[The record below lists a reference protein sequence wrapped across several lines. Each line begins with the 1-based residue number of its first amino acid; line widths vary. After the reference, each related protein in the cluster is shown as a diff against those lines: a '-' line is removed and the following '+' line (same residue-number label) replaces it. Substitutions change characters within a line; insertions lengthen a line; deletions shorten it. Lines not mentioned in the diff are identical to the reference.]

1 MKVILSFLLF
11 VFSISTGFSQSC
23 IQEYIGE
30 YKVDTEKTIDALV
43 QANPDKTKED
53 LSKEISGFLQKVSM
67 EIKSDGLKI
76 TMMGRTNEITVTP
89 VASKKDGR
97 ACDLKLDVPLEQL
110 PDGVDPPFLTI
121 YHNENNR
128 LMIKSSVGT
137 NNDMDNYIWTKIE

>member
-1 MKVILSFLLF
+1 MKLILSSLLF
-11 VFSISTGFSQSC
+11 VFTFSTGFSQSC
-23 IQEYIGE
+23 IQKYIGE

-43 QANPDKTKED
+43 KANPDKTKEGM
-53 LSKEISGFLQKVSM
+53 SKDISEFLQNVSM

-76 TMMGRTNEITVTP
+76 TMMGRTNEIIVTP
-89 VASKKDGR
+89 VASKKNGG
-97 ACDLKLDVPLEQL
+97 ACDLKLNVPLEQL

-137 NNDMDNYIWTKIE
+137 KNDMDNYIWTKIE

>member
-1 MKVILSFLLF
+1 MILSFLLF

-30 YKVDTEKTIDALV
+30 YKVDAVKTIDALV
-43 QANPDKTKED
+43 KANPDKTKED

-89 VASKKDGR
+89 VASKKMEG
-97 ACDLKLDVPLEQL
+97 LV
-110 PDGVDPPFLTI
+110 I
-121 YHNENNR
+121 
-128 LMIKSSVGT
+128 
-137 NNDMDNYIWTKIE
+137 

>member
-1 MKVILSFLLF
+1 MKVILSSLLF
-11 VFSISTGFSQSC
+11 VFAISTGFSQSC
-23 IQEYIGE
+23 IQKYIGE

-43 QANPDKTKED
+43 KANPDKTKED
-53 LSKEISGFLQKVSM
+53 MSKEISEFLQNVSM

-89 VASKKDGR
+89 VVSKKDGG

-110 PDGVDPPFLTI
+110 PDGVDAPFLTI